1 MLFRSHV
8 GNQFGWVR
16 PRDPSRGAIAGGQR
30 LQWGGRSGRGFYALM
45 PDLFRL
51 ENQSKADFGPR
62 RARLLVTLTIQR
74 LPFVRLDNFFR
85 FAWMERFTS
94 QTVADCRDFSAT

>member
-1 MLFRSHV
+1 
-8 GNQFGWVR
+8 
-16 PRDPSRGAIAGGQR
+16 
-30 LQWGGRSGRGFYALM
+30 M

-85 FAWMERFTS
+85 FAWTERFTS
-94 QTVADCRDFSAT
+94 QTAADCRDFSAT